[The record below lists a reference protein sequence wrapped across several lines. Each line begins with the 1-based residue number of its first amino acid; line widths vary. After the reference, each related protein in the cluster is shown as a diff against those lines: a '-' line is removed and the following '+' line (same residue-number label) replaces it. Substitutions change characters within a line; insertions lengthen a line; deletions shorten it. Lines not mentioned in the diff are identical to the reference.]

1 MVKAVTAERPGA
13 LELAVEV
20 DGSAGPV
27 PAVAVAYPALTGAV
41 GPGDRVLLNTTAVAL
56 HLGTGGVHFVVAVEG
71 RGALE
76 VNGPGHVMKL
86 RYTPAQVAVR
96 AVEEPGGA
104 WHDALAAAESLDGV
118 PVVWTPLHSMVGP
131 AAAGARAAGAERVV
145 YVMTGGAALAAGFS
159 RQTAALRDAGLLSA
173 VVSSGQAFGGDL
185 ETVNLFTGLLA
196 ARHVAG
202 ADVVVVG
209 DGPGNTGTGTPW
221 GATDIESAMA
231 MNAAAILEGRPVAA
245 LRISFADSRPRHRGV
260 SHHSLTALSR
270 VALSPVHVAV
280 PALEDDEERRI
291 VWETLAGLPDHHH
304 LVETTGRPALDLL
317 AEHGIEPESMG
328 RRVADDPA
336 FFLAAGAAGV
346 LAARVAGGSPE
357 SRDEGGGTEEG

>member
-1 MVKAVTAERPGA
+1 
-13 LELAVEV
+13 
-20 DGSAGPV
+20 
-27 PAVAVAYPALTGAV
+27 
-41 GPGDRVLLNTTAVAL
+41 
-56 HLGTGGVHFVVAVEG
+56 
-71 RGALE
+71 
-76 VNGPGHVMKL
+76 
-86 RYTPAQVAVR
+86 
-96 AVEEPGGA
+96 
-104 WHDALAAAESLDGV
+104 
-118 PVVWTPLHSMVGP
+118 MVGP

-231 MNAAAILEGRPVAA
+231 MNAAAILEGQPVAA

-357 SRDEGGGTEEG
+357 SRGEGGGTEEG